1 MRPITKFILVTI
13 DEIIIIAILVYA
25 VYIFLPEYFLI
36 ALIISIIGTPI
47 FVIAKYIIVR
57 ETLSEKHY
65 KYDVVG
71 YGGRVVKKLTPK
83 GSIRVRGEI
92 WRAISE
98 TGEHILEGEEV
109 FIVRRE
115 GNVLYVKRCDYKV
128 DEKSNQSL

>member
-25 VYIFLPEYFLI
+25 VYVFFPEYFLI

-71 YGGRVVKKLTPK
+71 YRGRVVKKLTPK